1 MLLYQQLLNGINEFL
16 QDKVMSQIWPN
27 SRELDRQTVRDNIKN
42 ISFEA
47 LGDVQRVSSFIDSC
61 CYKDSDNSSFINNYP
76 HIANALQDD
85 KDTGYAIAER
95 LYNISLKS
103 DDPFVYVND
112 IIHIIEN
119 EYAEEN

>member
-47 LGDVQRVSSFIDSC
+47 LGDVQRVSSFIDN
-61 CYKDSDNSSFINNYP
+61 CYYEDSDNSSFIDSYP

-85 KDTGYAIAER
+85 KDTGYAIADR

-103 DDPFVYVND
+103 DDPFVYVDD
-112 IIHIIEN
+112 IIHMIEN
-119 EYAEEN
+119 EYA